1 MNVLVVEDNAGHA
14 ALVREL
20 LDAAAPGAFA
30 CTLANT
36 LGDAVEHLLA
46 GATDCVLLDL
56 ELPDATGIEALERIR
71 GAAMDVPV
79 LVLSAHDA
87 DEIAL
92 AALRAGAQD
101 FLVKGA
107 LDGRTLA
114 RALRH
119 AVERKRIERRLA
131 HQALHDE
138 LTGLPNRTL
147 FGDRL
152 RLALSRLDRTE
163 ACLAVML
170 LDVDGFKAVNDERG
184 HAEGDRV
191 LREVADALV
200 AGLRG
205 GDTAARWGG
214 DEFVMLCDDVAG
226 PAEARRIGVRV
237 LRGLPLAA
245 SLGVALTDDR
255 DADPEELLRTADAA
269 MYEVKRR
276 GGADLEIA
284 G

>member
-14 ALVREL
+14 TLVREL
-20 LDAAAPGAFA
+20 LEAAAPGAFA
-30 CTLANT
+30 CTLVPT

-46 GATDCVLLDL
+46 GGTDCVLLDL

-79 LVLSAHDA
+79 LVLSGHDA
-87 DEIAL
+87 DDIAV

-101 FLVKGA
+101 FLVKGG
-107 LDGRTLA
+107 LDGRALA

-119 AVERKRIERRLA
+119 AVERKRIERLLA

-163 ACLAVML
+163 SCLAVML

-226 PAEARRIGVRV
+226 PAEARGIGERV

-245 SLGVALTDDR
+245 SVGIALTDER
-255 DADPEELLRTADAA
+255 GTDPEELLRTADAA

-276 GGADLEIA
+276 GGGGLEIA
-284 G
+284 S